1 MLAMAMAALG
11 LNTRWSGVRAAG
23 LRPLAL
29 GTLLWLWL
37 VVGGALLV
45 RGAELLGA

>member
-1 MLAMAMAALG
+1 MAMAALG

-29 GTLLWLWL
+29 GLLLWVWL
-37 VVGGALLV
+37 VGGGALLV